1 VIVEVVIAEATKL
14 DGVLVLAWIERLL
27 LEAKVL
33 TQKHLL
39 AAAGVYLDRKDE
51 ILKERVRVRLW
62 NAKLGE

>member
-1 VIVEVVIAEATKL
+1 LT
-14 DGVLVLAWIERLL
+14 AWWWACIERLL